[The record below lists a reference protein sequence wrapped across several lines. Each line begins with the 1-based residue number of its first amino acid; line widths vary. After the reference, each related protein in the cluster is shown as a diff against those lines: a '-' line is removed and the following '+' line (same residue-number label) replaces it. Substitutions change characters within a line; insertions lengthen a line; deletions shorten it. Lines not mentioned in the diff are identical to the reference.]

1 MRAPRTKSVPA
12 TMPTAP
18 FARLASRSP
27 SLPGNPAARKRGTGI
42 SGPTSTISVPWKCAA
57 AAQGAPR
64 QRARA
69 SRPDERYQAAWR
81 SLSAQKFDAD
91 LRLRAPDHATATA
104 GAEIQGHVD
113 VKKVGDLFRGLDHE
127 AGAVFGFVPN
137 RAFAQLLAD
146 RVYKPATT
154 THQRALTAACIR
166 LNLRM
171 ICVGHLRPP
180 TALSDAAG
188 PARSRSHYI

>member
-1 MRAPRTKSVPA
+1 MRASRTKSVPA

-27 SLPGNPAARKRGTGI
+27 SWPGNPAARKRGTGI
-42 SGPTSTISVPWKCAA
+42 SGPTSTMSVRWKVRGG
-57 AAQGAPR
+57 GASGHCCLRR
-64 QRARA
+64 QRAWA
-69 SRPDERYQAAWR
+69 SRPHERHQAACR

-113 VKKVGDLFRGLDHE
+113 VKKVGHCFRGLDHE

-137 RAFAQLLAD
+137 GAFAQLLAD

-154 THQRALTAACIR
+154 THQRALTAACVR

-180 TALSDAAG
+180 TA
-188 PARSRSHYI
+188 